1 MSAGT
6 MAAVPLCLAVVD
18 ATGSWITVAWGDGTT
33 RTCARVRGLPP
44 VRSGDRVL
52 VQPLADG
59 HVVTAVLDDGSPDE
73 LVIEAGRQVTI
84 RCGEGSLIIR
94 RDGRVLIRGLD
105 IVCRATR
112 ANRIK
117 GAQVAIN

>member
-1 MSAGT
+1 MSAT
-6 MAAVPLCLAVVD
+6 AIAPVPLCLAVVES
-18 ATGSWITVAWGDGTT
+18 AGTWITVAWGDGTM
-33 RTCARVRGLPP
+33 RTCSRVRGLPP

-52 VQPLADG
+52 VQPLVDG

-84 RCGEGSLIIR
+84 RCGDGSLTIR

-105 IVCRATR
+105 IVSRATR

>member
-1 MSAGT
+1 MSTGAI
-6 MAAVPLCLAVVD
+6 AAVPLCLAVVE
-18 ATGSWITVAWGDGTT
+18 AVGTWITVAWGDGTT
-33 RTCARVRGLPP
+33 RTCNRVRGLPP

-52 VQPLADG
+52 VQPVGDG
-59 HVVTAVLDDGSPDE
+59 QVVTAVLDDGSPDE
-73 LVIEAGRQVTI
+73 LVIEAGRQLTI
-84 RCGEGSLIIR
+84 RCGEGSLTIR

-105 IVCRATR
+105 IVTRATR